1 MVELTDAEGAA
12 LLETVCGA
20 GFDPASVA
28 LG

>member
-12 LLETVCGA
+12 LLEAVRAA